1 MFCVLHCGGMKFNG
15 QTIKE
20 SSLGGS
26 ETAAYYVAK
35 ELAAAGHRV
44 TIFTNSEEGGV
55 FDGVKYEWAGVISE
69 AAPLGDRFT
78 FYAENTPHDI
88 NIIQRHSRAYERKWA
103 SKVNFWWL
111 HDLALVRGK
120 AQASEHLWNID
131 KILCVSQWHKEQ
143 VCKVWGIEKD
153 AVVVMNNGVDLALF
167 TGELET
173 FTIDDNKYQA
183 DAGGVTER
191 KNLLYSS
198 RPERGLLNL
207 LRKDGIME
215 KLQTE
220 MPEAHLYICAYE
232 NNTAHMAELYDYLY
246 ARAEELQNVT
256 NLGALTKK
264 QLADVMRQCDAL
276 VYPTDFEEV
285 SCITAME
292 AMAAG
297 LPFISSAVAALPE
310 TCKNSGSTLIPLRED
325 GSVDNDTF
333 IRALKSLP
341 EGFADERFMQLSAA
355 LKYTWNRAAST
366 IEDTAHAIFKEHHSE
381 RALAFHFM
389 RHSDIP
395 ALEHCNLASAQGAL
409 SDELRMEF
417 DKGYAFYRDDTYA
430 QHYAD
435 YYQYEKDRGVN
446 YGPEDCTNTSRYQL
460 IANLVGNLPDGS
472 RVLDYGCAHGHYTV
486 NLAKRFPGISFVGAD
501 LAQSNVDT
509 AVKWAADEGL
519 ANVRFTSVAGVASL
533 LSELM
538 VKNYVQQFDLV
549 IAAEVVEHVG
559 DPQHLIDS
567 LAKLLAPTGKMVIT
581 TPYGPWEAQGYREH
595 GYWRAHLHHFERA
608 DLHEMLGNHPDF
620 KIVAAPAGQSKFLT
634 ALGSYITTFSKPT
647 EPSRAIDYK
656 RKLAETM
663 PDQTVSLCIIVKDGA
678 VQLPRCLENALP
690 YVHEVIIGIDP
701 ATTDDTQAVI
711 QRIVEKNPLVAFNVF
726 ALEQP
731 AKASGFAAARNATIA
746 KASCDWVFWLD
757 ADEEM
762 VNGEHLARY
771 TRNNQ
776 YNAYAVRQHHFSQT
790 PLGVVK
796 TDLPCRL
803 FRNGK
808 GIKFFGTVHEH
819 PEITMNEGLGAVAM
833 LPCVSIIHYGY
844 TDERTRRNRFARN
857 ITLLERDRTESPDRL
872 LGKFLML
879 RDYAQMC
886 QYDVEDRRVNMGVFD
901 YRVERGLQLWEELLA
916 SGNTRLILDAV
927 QFYSVLVE
935 IKGGGFDFGFTVD
948 ASKLNGGAHP
958 EKQTPVT
965 GKFLKRE
972 HVDRLMKLIIDDK
985 TMDYDS
991 KYF

>member
-1 MFCVLHCGGMKFNG
+1 MFIVMHCGGMPFNG
-15 QTIKE
+15 KTIEE

-55 FDGVKYEWAGVISE
+55 FDDVKYEWAGVNSE

-78 FYAENTPHDI
+78 FYAENTPHDVS
-88 NIIQRHSRAYERKWA
+88 IIQRHPRAYERKWA

-111 HDLALVRGK
+111 HDLALVRNK
-120 AQASEHLWNID
+120 ALAIEHLWNVD
-131 KILCVSQWHKEQ
+131 KILCVSEWHKEQ

-153 AVVVMNNGVDLALF
+153 IVAVVNNGVDSSLF
-167 TGELET
+167 RGELAQTLPE
-173 FTIDDNKYQA
+173 
-183 DAGGVTER
+183 GR

-198 RPERGLLNL
+198 RPERGLVNL
-207 LRKDGIME
+207 LKVGGIME
-215 KLQTE
+215 QT
-220 MPEAHLYICAYE
+220 PDAHLYVCAYE
-232 NNTAHMAELYDYLY
+232 NKTAHMAQLYDFLY
-246 ARAEELQNVT
+246 QRAEEMPNVT

-310 TCKNSGSTLIPLRED
+310 TCRGSGSTLIPLRAD
-325 GSVDNDTF
+325 GSIDEAAFV
-333 IRALKSLP
+333 RALESP
-341 EGFADERFMQLSAA
+341 AAAFAEERVMQLGAA

-366 IEDTAHAIFKEHHSE
+366 IEDTARAIFSDHHSE

-395 ALEHCNLASAQGAL
+395 ALEQCNLAAASGAL
-409 SDELRMEF
+409 AEELRTEF

-430 QHYAD
+430 AHYAA
-435 YYQYEKDRGVN
+435 YYQYEKDRGVD

-460 IANLVGNLPDGS
+460 IANLVGALPDGS

-486 NLAKRFPGISFVGAD
+486 NLAKRFPTINFVGAD

-509 AVKWAADEGL
+509 ARTWARDEHLTNTEWLRVRGSAAD
-519 ANVRFTSVAGVASL
+519 VHDIFTRP
-533 LSELM
+533 
-538 VKNYVQQFDLV
+538 FDLV
-549 IAAEVVEHVG
+549 IAAEVIEHVG
-559 DPQHLIDS
+559 NPQEYIDA
-567 LAKLLAPTGKMVIT
+567 LADNLADNGQMVIT

-608 DLHEMLGNHPDF
+608 DLHEMLGHHPNF
-620 KIVAAPAGQSKFLT
+620 KIVAAPAGQSKFLS
-634 ALGSYITTFSKPT
+634 ALGSYITTFNKPA
-647 EPSRAIDYK
+647 EPSRQIDFK

-678 VQLPRCLENALP
+678 VQLPRCLEKALP
-690 YVHEVIIGIDP
+690 YVQEVIIGVDSS
-701 ATTDDTQAVI
+701 TTDDTWSVI
-711 QRIVEKNPLVAFNVF
+711 EKIAAANPLVAFDVAMIEP
-726 ALEQP
+726 AL
-731 AKASGFAAARNATIA
+731 KIGFAEARNLTIS
-746 KASCDWVFWLD
+746 KASCDWIMWLD
-757 ADEEM
+757 SDEEL
-762 VNGEHLARY
+762 VNGEHLVRY

-808 GIKFFGTVHEH
+808 SIKFFGAVHEH
-819 PEITMNEGLGAVAM
+819 PEITMNEGLGAVAL
-833 LPCVSIIHYGY
+833 LPGASIIHYGY

-857 ITLLERDRTESPDRL
+857 ITLLERDRAELPDRL

-886 QYDVEDRRVNMGVFD
+886 QYDMEDRKMNMTTFN
-901 YRVERGLQLWEELLA
+901 YRVERGLQLWEELLV

-927 QFYSVLVE
+927 QFYSVLVD
-935 IKGGGFDFGFTVD
+935 IKGDGFDFGFTVD

-958 EKQTPVT
+958 EKQTPVS
-965 GKFLKRE
+965 GKFLNRA
-972 HVDRLMKLIIDDK
+972 HVDKLMKLIIDDK
-985 TMDYDS
+985 TLDYDS
-991 KYF
+991 RYF